1 MIMNLKMFLMLVC
14 ILFGVRLMAQEPSDT
29 LLVAFYNVENLFH
42 PTDDSLAADDDF
54 TPEGLYHWGYKRYY
68 RKINNIAKVL
78 VAMGRG
84 NPPAIVGVAEI
95 ENDRV
100 LHDLCCRSPLQGF
113 GYRFVHHD
121 SPDRRGVDVALF
133 YRDSLVTILQERAV
147 PVVFPFEP
155 ATRNRDLLYVLA
167 RLPCGDS
174 LHIIVNH
181 WTSRFGGYAAT
192 IPKRNYYADVARHL
206 VDSILALNPAANVLL
221 MGDFN
226 DYPTDESMERH
237 LRARRFAST
246 KATAQ
251 DANTIHDDTLFNL
264 MYHFVAQNNV
274 GSHKH
279 EDFWGCLDQIVV
291 TRGMLDGSGRMR
303 VAGGVPH
310 IFDEEF
316 LLVPDDKYG
325 GMKNYRTY
333 LGPRYIGGFADHLP
347 VYVRI
352 ACD

>member
-1 MIMNLKMFLMLVC
+1 MKSKILLFFLCALLCGRVA
-14 ILFGVRLMAQEPSDT
+14 AQGTSDT

-42 PTDDSLAADDDF
+42 PTDDSLTADDDF

-68 RKINNIAKVL
+68 RKVSNIAKVL
-78 VAMGRG
+78 IAMGRG

-121 SPDRRGVDVALF
+121 SPDRRGVDVALL
-133 YRDSLVTILQERAV
+133 YRDSLVTVLHEETV

-291 TRGMLDGSGRMR
+291 TGGLLNGHSRLQI
-303 VAGGVPH
+303 AGGVPH
-310 IFDEEF
+310 IFADPF
-316 LLVPDDKYG
+316 LLVPDEKYG

-333 LGPRYIGGFADHLP
+333 SGPRYVGGFADHLP

>member
-1 MIMNLKMFLMLVC
+1 MLMKLKILLLLVC
-14 ILFGVRLMAQEPSDT
+14 VLSGGRLAAQEPADT

-42 PTDDSLAADDDF
+42 PTDDSLTADDDF
-54 TPEGLYHWGYKRYY
+54 TPEGSYHWGYKRYY
-68 RKINNIAKVL
+68 RKVSNIAKVL
-78 VAMGRG
+78 IAMGRG

-100 LHDLCCRSPLQGF
+100 LHDLCRRSPLQGF

-121 SPDRRGVDVALF
+121 SPDRRGVDVALL
-133 YRDSLVTILQERAV
+133 YRDSLVTVLHEEAV

-155 ATRNRDLLYVLA
+155 DTRNRDLLYVLA

-206 VDSILALNPAANVLL
+206 VDSILTLNPTANVLL

-226 DYPTDESMERH
+226 DYPTDESMEKH
-237 LRARRFAST
+237 LRAQNPLKSTAFAE
-246 KATAQ
+246 
-251 DANTIHDDTLFNL
+251 DTLFNL

-279 EDFWGCLDQIVV
+279 EDFWGCLDQLIV
-291 TRGMLDGSGRMR
+291 TGELLNGHGRLQIANGM
-303 VAGGVPH
+303 PH
-310 IFDEEF
+310 VFDEDF
-316 LLVPDDKYG
+316 LLVPDEKYG
-325 GMKNYRTY
+325 GVKNYRTF
-333 LGPRYIGGFADHLP
+333 LGPRYVGGFADHLP

-352 ACD
+352 VCD

>member
-1 MIMNLKMFLMLVC
+1 MIMKLKILLLLVC
-14 ILFGVRLMAQEPSDT
+14 ALSGGRLMAQKPADT
-29 LLVAFYNVENLFH
+29 LFVAFYNVENLFH
-42 PTDDSLAADDDF
+42 PTDDSLTADDDF
-54 TPEGLYHWGYKRYY
+54 TPEGSYHWGYKRYY
-68 RKINNIAKVL
+68 RKISNIAKVL

-100 LHDLCCRSPLQGF
+100 LQDLCRRSPLQGF

-121 SPDRRGVDVALF
+121 SPDRRGVDVALL

-174 LHIIVNH
+174 LHIVVNH

-192 IPKRNYYADVARHL
+192 IPKRNYYADMARHL
-206 VDSILALNPAANVLL
+206 VDSILTLNPTANVLL

-226 DYPTDESMERH
+226 DYPTDESMEKH
-237 LRARRFAST
+237 LRAQNPLKSTAFAE
-246 KATAQ
+246 
-251 DANTIHDDTLFNL
+251 DTLFNL

-279 EDFWGCLDQIVV
+279 EDFWGCLDQLII
-291 TRGMLDGSGRMR
+291 TGRLLNGHGRLQIANGM
-303 VAGGVPH
+303 PH
-310 IFDEEF
+310 VFDADF
-316 LLVPDDKYG
+316 LLVPDEKYG
-325 GMKNYRTY
+325 GVKNYRTF
-333 LGPRYIGGFADHLP
+333 LGPRYVGGFADHLP

-352 ACD
+352 VCD